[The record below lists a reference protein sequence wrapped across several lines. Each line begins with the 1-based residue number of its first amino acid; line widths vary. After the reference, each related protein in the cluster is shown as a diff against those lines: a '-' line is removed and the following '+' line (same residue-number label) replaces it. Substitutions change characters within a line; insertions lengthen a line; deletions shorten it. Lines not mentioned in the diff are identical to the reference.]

1 MATGQVCS
9 VCPSGG
15 PCWSPGREVSRWGG
29 LLCHLLNSLSAL
41 LESQSGLI
49 NAKHMISHPAT
60 SQLSS
65 FIWTSQSPF
74 Q

>member
-1 MATGQVCS
+1 MATAQVCS

-15 PCWSPGREVSRWGG
+15 PCWSPGRKVSRWGG
-29 LLCHLLNSLSAL
+29 LLCHLLN
-41 LESQSGLI
+41 
-49 NAKHMISHPAT
+49 AKHMISHPAT
-60 SQLSS
+60 PQLSS